1 MDAPVEETPQSGTDE
16 AQIRTQRTATRLLTL
31 LDVDG
36 PGALQ
41 IAATSLRTADLATV
55 LESITDVK
63 DRLRLFI
70 ALPPELAGD
79 VLEECQPETR
89 DLLLE
94 ESDDQHLVRIL
105 ADADADDAVYFLDH
119 LDDDRAEHLLSKL
132 DADLRTQLEA
142 QYELD
147 DDVAG
152 RIMVHDPITLRSFM
166 TAQQALD
173 HIRRTY
179 GSHAA
184 VGSNHKF
191 STLYVIDAE
200 SRLVG
205 VLPFRRLVF
214 AQPRDTLAQLM
225 DKDVIT
231 VTPETDREAVAR
243 LMQKY
248 HLLTIAVAD
257 DQRRIRGMVTWDDAV
272 DILEAE
278 AEEDLLAIAGTSE
291 ELDDNSSPLERAR
304 SRLPWLIIT
313 AVGGFINAKIIA
325 DYGGSLSQQMLL
337 VGFMPLVGAL
347 GGNIGLQ
354 CSTVTVRGLA
364 TGAIKAGHMMSSVG
378 REIATGVLLA
388 FVMAIICGL
397 GGAAISLTTGDEPI
411 LGLVMATSLFF
422 AVLLAAAL
430 GVIVPLLCQRWKI
443 DPAIAAGPFIT
454 MLNDVTGYIIY
465 ITTIA
470 FMLRAFA
477 V

>member
-1 MDAPVEETPQSGTDE
+1 MDAPAEQSREISEFSGDDRARET
-16 AQIRTQRTATRLLTL
+16 AKRLLTL
-31 LDVDG
+31 LDLDG
-36 PGALQ
+36 PGGVQ

-55 LESITDVK
+55 LEVIEDEQ

-79 VLEECQPETR
+79 VLEECQPEIR
-89 DLLLE
+89 DHLLE
-94 ESDDQHLVRIL
+94 DSDDQHLASIL

-119 LDDDRAEHLLSKL
+119 LDEDRAEHLLSKL
-132 DADLRTQLEA
+132 DADLRQQLEEK
-142 QYELD
+142 YELE

-152 RIMVHDPITLRSFM
+152 RIMVHDPIALRSFM
-166 TAQQALD
+166 TVQQALD
-173 HIRRTY
+173 SIRRSY
-179 GSHAA
+179 GDHAT
-184 VGSNHKF
+184 VGHNHKF

-214 AQPRDTLAQLM
+214 SQPRDTLAQLM

-231 VTPETDREAVAR
+231 VTPETDREQVAR

-248 HLLTIAVAD
+248 HLLTVAVVD
-257 DQRRIRGMVTWDDAV
+257 DQQRIRGMVTWDDAV

-291 ELDDNSSPLERAR
+291 DLEDNAGMWDRAR

-313 AVGGFINAKIIA
+313 AIGGFINAKVIT
-325 DYGGSLSQQMLL
+325 DYGSSLSTQMLL

-364 TGAIKAGHMMSSVG
+364 TGAIKEGSMLTSVG
-378 REIATGVLLA
+378 REIGTGVLLA
-388 FVMAIICGL
+388 FIMAIICGI
-397 GGAAISLTTGDEPI
+397 GGAGIALTTGDSPL
-411 LGLVMATSLFF
+411 LGLIMAISLLL

-430 GVIVPLLCQRWKI
+430 GVIIPILCQRWNI

-454 MLNDVTGYIIY
+454 MLNDVSGYLIY
-465 ITTIA
+465 ISTVYVL
-470 FMLRAFA
+470 LRNF